1 MSKDNINQNLI
12 VGKTTPL
19 WNFYRNSSNSVYYSY
34 QNNINSY
41 YAPSSKGTS
50 SISIFLSDPEDS
62 DNRLREPDRITDLYG
77 KSDEDFVSIIS
88 QAKTSG
94 FETLVNE
101 TSVFKTNII
110 AAYSPSSLNSL
121 FKLSLTPPLQPVSV
135 VQNMTNLSDI
145 VDVIRPYMFGVSLGY
160 KDYTPN
166 LHQHYTKTGT
176 FLLDF
181 KDNLIENRNLVA
193 AAFGIV
199 LEANKGEVTK
209 TYVDDATYL
218 CSIIEG
224 FSQIENKVDNIKNE
238 QFRTVSETNWKNFKN
253 TLIAIAA
260 QYEKKGVPNQS
271 KRSSIPKP
279 QQQAKGAVTL
289 NGEPNAEESSPNV
302 IDKKGIALNT
312 FTQPDKSDILSILDI
327 LRDESTTP
335 WTRKGEKIKVT
346 KSSNAST
353 VTGGGDCVADILKQ
367 LTPAQLNSII
377 SSINAI
383 QTDYQKTLAQLNIR
397 RNKIVKSDGFT
408 LASAINGIGGAFSSI
423 VTPPVELADQTIKG
437 IGRNFEAI
445 GVEAWSSIVAAKDL
459 SINGK
464 NSLLVSLN
472 NLNISITPPQPL
484 DMEAIKKKLTPNL
497 VEACKNFNSI
507 AEMTQKGTLINT
519 SNKINKTAKPAAET
533 ASNIQSSLDDLTSK
547 NEQLTT
553 LKNSVMQIINTKIT
567 G

>member
-238 QFRTVSETNWKNFKN
+238 LLNKFKK
-253 TLIAIAA
+253 
-260 QYEKKGVPNQS
+260 ED
-271 KRSSIPKP
+271 
-279 QQQAKGAVTL
+279 AK
-289 NGEPNAEESSPNV
+289 
-302 IDKKGIALNT
+302 I
-312 FTQPDKSDILSILDI
+312 
-327 LRDESTTP
+327 
-335 WTRKGEKIKVT
+335 
-346 KSSNAST
+346 
-353 VTGGGDCVADILKQ
+353 
-367 LTPAQLNSII
+367 
-377 SSINAI
+377 
-383 QTDYQKTLAQLNIR
+383 
-397 RNKIVKSDGFT
+397 
-408 LASAINGIGGAFSSI
+408 
-423 VTPPVELADQTIKG
+423 
-437 IGRNFEAI
+437 
-445 GVEAWSSIVAAKDL
+445 
-459 SINGK
+459 
-464 NSLLVSLN
+464 
-472 NLNISITPPQPL
+472 
-484 DMEAIKKKLTPNL
+484 
-497 VEACKNFNSI
+497 
-507 AEMTQKGTLINT
+507 
-519 SNKINKTAKPAAET
+519 
-533 ASNIQSSLDDLTSK
+533 
-547 NEQLTT
+547 
-553 LKNSVMQIINTKIT
+553 
-567 G
+567 